1 MDALK
6 LVVNTRSPLEIAV
19 VACATLFGSYWAAIA
34 FYNIYLSPLRKIPGP
49 WYAAISNFWLT
60 THVLLL
66 RRCRAVDEL
75 SQKYGP
81 IVRVGPNK
89 IIFNDAP
96 TTKLVYGVSAKLDKS
111 EFYSS
116 LKTYVRLTCRHA
128 FFCFHLTYCAGTEMI
143 KRRFIFYPCEVLF
156 SGRFRMSVLNHA
168 DHGVR
173 KRGYAPHYIQANLN
187 LFQSDFHNIVINMIH
202 VSYP

>member
-6 LVVNTRSPLEIAV
+6 HLVNACSPLKVVV
-19 VACATLFGSYWAAIA
+19 VACATFLGSYWAAIA
-34 FYNIYLSPLRKIPGP
+34 FYNLCLSPLRKIPGP

-60 THVLLL
+60 THVLRF

-81 IVRVGPNK
+81 LVRVGPNK
-89 IIFNDAP
+89 VIFNDVP

-116 LKTYVRLTCRHA
+116 LKTYVRLIWRLA
-128 FFCFHLTYCAGTEMI
+128 FLYSHLT
-143 KRRFIFYPCEVLF
+143 
-156 SGRFRMSVLNHA
+156 
-168 DHGVR
+168 
-173 KRGYAPHYIQANLN
+173 
-187 LFQSDFHNIVINMIH
+187 
-202 VSYP
+202 